1 MESYCIVALSGMWD
15 VSTLLVTLSAVL
27 TTILSG
33 VVVRLCAHFCGGSQ
47 AVLAAQVHDS
57 HSNIL
62 RATIQRS
69 HWKRFLSLAMFY
81 PAPL

>member
-15 VSTLLVTLSAVL
+15 VSTLTISAVL